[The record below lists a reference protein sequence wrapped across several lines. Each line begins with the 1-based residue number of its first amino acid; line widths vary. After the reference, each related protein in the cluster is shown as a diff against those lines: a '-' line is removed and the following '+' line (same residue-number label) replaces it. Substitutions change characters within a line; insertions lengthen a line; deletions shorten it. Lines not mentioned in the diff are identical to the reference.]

1 MPSNTQ
7 FVELRGGP
15 NPARH
20 APRRPVPRDPRTI
33 DPLARP
39 ETRAERP
46 SRSPGP
52 RDSPP
57 DPPPD
62 GAPLTVVVFIP
73 LRPPQSPLQGFG
85 ELLSNLGAQRGM
97 PPAPIDTFKP
107 GGSPIARMYNWNL
120 LGPVFRPFGIVL
132 EDDDRALVVAGDRDF
147 VSNIL
152 SKFYERT
159 VGDLPMIVPPSH
171 SYYEEDEPV
180 DIDNGAV
187 TMNADPSPLTS
198 QLAEMGLSDSRGFPG
213 EDDPD
218 AGAGSLP
225 PAHGKLPGER
235 GPSNTPL
242 RSADDATDPFGF
254 TRDPNAPQTP
264 LELLGRSIE
273 GPFGLK
279 RGEGEVLLSRQP
291 ATFQEWMKGTDAPRK
306 NSRARGS
313 PVMNWLEVMRVEV
326 KTLAAMMTGKP
337 EAPAEPMSLGA
348 AAAVFDVLGA
358 GLGNKDKDVVI
369 GTLQLLCNLGRRLK
383 DFPALGLAHQW
394 LSAAGGPS
402 VHLARN
408 LVECARGYDATNIRV
423 GDAKAAADAARQAA
437 ADAAQGYAPDYDAA
451 PEDRAGAQFSLG
463 FHADDERGPDP
474 RWREAS
480 ATAAATA
487 ELVERFC
494 RGSPKHLKAFLL
506 EDLRVAADARTNP
519 KPYIDALNVLM
530 PALLARGPSPR
541 HALAAEET
549 PSAMLLEA
557 LRCAEGPADL
567 RESSLTLLTT
577 LWSAF
582 PDEIE
587 VKGEDCRQA
596 VSVLKRGA
604 RDPNPASQ
612 IHALACL
619 FQLLH
624 AFINAANA
632 FSPVVYKTI
641 VFMLIEHMRND
652 PVRDFIT
659 AELKVALDTHH
670 NIPVGILV
678 DPVVK
683 QASPGGQH
691 PGLRRV
697 DFALIASMSEHARLE
712 ARPALHLL
720 ALCLRTALDHVAG
733 DNPADDRAVALRAA
747 TRLAAR
753 LKGEEA
759 AEEALER
766 AAGGALARIAAEMD
780 EPSDPFFGE
789 TQRCAAEVL
798 LATAH
803 SMVAVGGPG
812 VGHLRAI
819 VRDAATNYAA
829 RNGVGHPDVEAALHV
844 LSMAVEMGGSYN
856 PSPELIPSPGRRVLP
871 PSPGNRYAPPLA
883 SHQREAPP
891 RMASFDAAGSPSP
904 PPPFGGLPTDTSAY
918 AFDTPAAFDVDPTPH
933 PRRDLDAP
941 SDQHQRMAYQSLE
954 AEYDDSPPARFGGAP
969 SSERPP
975 ARRQPREREPTS
987 RRAPPSSSRSSANA
1001 GGRSPPRRGPGPR
1014 ASRVASD
1021 SGYSHATS
1029 KSDLDE
1035 QRLKREEEIRQIAI
1049 KRAEKMKKLE
1059 EAKARE
1065 ETEKRKMEGKIRA
1078 KREMLAKQ
1086 AKEKGRGGNFA
1097 SIMSSARAA
1106 PAPWRRLPEHEPDP
1120 YAEYP
1125 DTAEGYATYAV
1136 NELVFDR
1143 VVQLAREPRPK
1154 PGQPMP
1160 RKGGVRGAGGFG
1172 PPPMKSPPR
1181 RRSPGK
1187 PSARSPGTGGEPS
1200 PAKSRPAPPV
1210 VRTTENSFLKQKKE
1224 KEAAARAKENEERR
1238 KEQERKAQAQAQR
1251 AANLKREVE
1260 LNKKAKE
1267 EKERVRKAELAAAAA
1282 KARDAKLR
1290 KAEAERVRRE
1300 ETKAKLKAYDA
1311 KRKQEQEAAAKA
1323 LAEKKA
1329 AQDAESKRKVA
1340 EAAAAAKAAAATRPK
1355 PTAKKPVGSVGI
1367 MGRKPK

>member
-1 MPSNTQ
+1 
-7 FVELRGGP
+7 
-15 NPARH
+15 
-20 APRRPVPRDPRTI
+20 
-33 DPLARP
+33 
-39 ETRAERP
+39 
-46 SRSPGP
+46 
-52 RDSPP
+52 
-57 DPPPD
+57 
-62 GAPLTVVVFIP
+62 
-73 LRPPQSPLQGFG
+73 
-85 ELLSNLGAQRGM
+85 M

-107 GGSPIARMYNWNL
+107 GQSPIARMYNWNL
-120 LGPVFRPFGIVL
+120 LGPVFRPFGITL

-147 VSNIL
+147 VSRIL
-152 SKFYERT
+152 SRFYERT
-159 VGDLPMIVPPSH
+159 VGDLSMIIPPSH

-187 TMNADPSPLTS
+187 TNADPSPLTS
-198 QLAEMGLSDSRGFPG
+198 HLAEMGLSDSRGFPG

-225 PAHGKLPGER
+225 PAQGKLPGER
-235 GPSNTPL
+235 GPTNAPL
-242 RSADDATDPFGF
+242 RSADASDPFRF
-254 TRDPNAPQTP
+254 MHDPNAPQTP
-264 LELLGRSIE
+264 LELLGTSIE

-291 ATFQEWMKGTDAPRK
+291 ATFQEWMKGTDAPRR

-313 PVMNWLEVMRVEV
+313 PVMNWLEVMRAEV
-326 KTLAAMMTGKP
+326 KTLAAMMTGTP
-337 EAPAEPMSLGA
+337 EAPAEPMSLGT
-348 AAAVFDVLGA
+348 AAAVFDILGA
-358 GLGNKDKDVVI
+358 GLGNKDKEVVI

-402 VHLARN
+402 VQLART

-587 VKGEDCRQA
+587 VKGEECRQA

-652 PVRDFIT
+652 PVRDFIS

-678 DPVVK
+678 DPIVK

-803 SMVAVGGPG
+803 SMVAVGGSG

-844 LSMAVEMGGSYN
+844 LSMAAEMGGSYN

-891 RMASFDAAGSPSP
+891 RMASFQAARSPSP
-904 PPPFGGLPTDTSAY
+904 PPPLGGVPMDTSAY
-918 AFDTPAAFDVDPTPH
+918 AMDTPSAFDVDPTPH
-933 PRRDLDAP
+933 PRRDAP
-941 SDQHQRMAYQSLE
+941 SDHQMAFQSLE
-954 AEYDDSPPARFGGAP
+954 TGYDDSPPARFEMPP

-975 ARRQPREREPTS
+975 ARRRAREREPPS
-987 RRAPPSSSRSSANA
+987 RRAPPSSRRSSNV

-1014 ASRVASD
+1014 VSRMTSD
-1021 SGYSHATS
+1021 SGFSHATS

-1049 KRAEKMKKLE
+1049 KRAERVKKQE
-1059 EAKARE
+1059 EARARE
-1065 ETEKRKMEGKIRA
+1065 ETEKRKMEEKIRA
-1078 KREMLAKQ
+1078 KRKVLAKQ
-1086 AKEKGRGGNFA
+1086 ANDKGRGGNFK
-1097 SIMSSARAA
+1097 SIMSSSRAA
-1106 PAPWRRLPEHEPDP
+1106 PPPWRRLPEHVPDP
-1120 YAEYP
+1120 DAEYP

-1136 NELVFDR
+1136 DELVVDR

-1160 RKGGVRGAGGFG
+1160 KKGGVRGAGGFG
-1172 PPPMKSPPR
+1172 PPPAVKSPPR
-1181 RRSPGK
+1181 RRSPGR

-1200 PAKSRPAPPV
+1200 PAKSRPPPT

-1238 KEQERKAQAQAQR
+1238 KEQERKAKAQAQR
-1251 AANLKREVE
+1251 AANLKKEVE
-1260 LNKKAKE
+1260 LNKKLKE

-1282 KARDAKLR
+1282 KAKEAKLR

-1300 ETKAKLKAYDA
+1300 ETKAKVKAYEA
-1311 KRKQEQEAAAKA
+1311 KKKQEQQALAKE

-1329 AQDAESKRKVA
+1329 LQEAENKRKVA
-1340 EAAAAAKAAAATRPK
+1340 EAAAAAKAAAASRPK
-1355 PTAKKPVGSVGI
+1355 PNAKTPVGTVGI
-1367 MGRKPK
+1367 LGRKPK